1 MTKRKTAGQNQV
13 PEQNYS
19 PQLLTDIAIK
29 NFRPKVD
36 TDGKP
41 IRTEVRD
48 NSNEDIALYLLI
60 QPSGHKSFAYRYEVK
75 GKSRKFTLGTWRPPE
90 DRKAGNHLSLA
101 RARVAAEDAK
111 DKVDRGIDPAGEKK
125 QAKEERREA
134 EANTLQA
141 VAEDFLRRKAA
152 MTTDPT
158 GNVEF
163 NPAKAKMRSGALW
176 HATLKRLVYPAL
188 GNLPISDIKR
198 KTHIT
203 ALLNKIE
210 DKSGPAMATMVL
222 AILRAIMNWHA
233 AQDEDFTSP
242 IVRGMAR
249 IKTTERAR
257 SRVLDDDEIRDLWAA
272 LDTADVP
279 KCYPAYMRLLLY
291 TATRRTEAADMTSA
305 EIRTEN
311 GRGDVWTIP
320 ASRCKTKRDHVV
332 PLTRQAKALIGGKP
346 EGFEGDG
353 PWFIFSTTGGAKAFC
368 GFSAAK
374 RALDAEIA
382 RIRKRDR
389 RPPIERWTTH
399 DLRRTG
405 RSLMSRAKVD
415 ADIAERAIGHV
426 IGGVRGTYDRFDYFD
441 QKREAFEKLAALVDV
456 ILNPHP
462 DNVARLDQRRKPK
475 VRSAAGAVT

>member
-1 MTKRKTAGQNQV
+1 MTKRKTVEQKQE

-19 PQLLTDIAIK
+19 PQVLTDFTIK

-36 TDGKP
+36 KDGKP

-48 NSNEDIALYLLI
+48 TGTECALYLLI

-75 GKSRKFTLGTWRPPE
+75 GKSRKLTLGQWRPPE
-90 DRKAGNHLSLA
+90 DRKANNHLSLA

-111 DKVDRGIDPAGEKK
+111 EKDDPAGEKRK
-125 QAKEERREA
+125 AKEERREA

-141 VAEDFLRRKAA
+141 VADDFLRRKAA

-158 GNVEF
+158 GNVAF

-176 HATLKRLVYPAL
+176 HATLKRLVYPAI
-188 GNLPISDIKR
+188 GKLPISDIKR
-198 KTHIT
+198 KKHIT

-210 DKSGPAMATMVL
+210 DECGPAMATMVL

-233 AQDEDFTSP
+233 AQDEDFVSP

-279 KCYPAYMRLLLY
+279 ECYPAYMRLLLL
-291 TATRRTEAADMTSA
+291 TATRRNEAASMTSA
-305 EIRTEN
+305 EIRAES
-311 GRGDVWTIP
+311 GRGDVWVIP

-332 PLTRQAKALIGGKP
+332 PLTRQAKEQIGGKP
-346 EGFEGDG
+346 GGFEGDDA
-353 PWFIFSTTGGAKAFC
+353 WFVFSTTGGAKAFC

-382 RIRKRDR
+382 RIRKRDG
-389 RPPIERWTTH
+389 RPLIERWTTH
-399 DLRRTG
+399 DLRRTS

-441 QKREAFEKLAALVDV
+441 QKRDAFEKLAAQVEA
-456 ILNPHP
+456 ILDPP
-462 DNVARLDQRRKPK
+462 PPNVARLDERRKRK
-475 VRSAAGAVT
+475 ALRR